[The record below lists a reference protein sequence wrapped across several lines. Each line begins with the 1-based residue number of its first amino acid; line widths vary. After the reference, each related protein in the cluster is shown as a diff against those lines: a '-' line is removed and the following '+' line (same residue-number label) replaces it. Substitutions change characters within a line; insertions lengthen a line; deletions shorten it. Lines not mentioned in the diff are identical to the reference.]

1 MQPIAAQFYTGLVAE
16 AYAPLRSH
24 AAPAEPYARF
34 VRRFGGPALELGCGH
49 GEPLLDLVAAGLDVA
64 GLDSSAD
71 MLALCRDDA
80 DRRGLRVELVCQ
92 AMEQMDLG
100 RRFRSIYLAGPTF
113 QLVVDPTDA
122 LHALQ
127 RIASHLT
134 PDGRVMVPLFVPQA
148 TEPATFGVW
157 REHVTA
163 AGATLAVS
171 VTGESYRADE
181 RRVDTTLRYRRGP
194 ADRPTEVVERV
205 WSLRWYGGGE
215 FEAMAAVADLAVER
229 VLDHGPFGRTFILRA
244 SSAPTV
250 TGAHRDATASPNA

>member
-1 MQPIAAQFYTGLVAE
+1 MQPIAAQFYTGLIAE

-49 GEPLLDLVAAGLDVA
+49 GEPLLDLVAAGLEVA

-71 MLALCRDDA
+71 MLSLCRNDA
-80 DRRGLRVELVCQ
+80 DRRGLRVDLVCQ

-113 QLVVDPTDA
+113 QLVVDPVD
-122 LHALQ
+122 ALQ
-127 RIASHLT
+127 RIASHLM

-163 AGATLAVS
+163 TGAVLAVS
-171 VTGESYRADE
+171 VAGESYRADE

-215 FEAMAAVADLAVER
+215 FEAMAALADLAVER
-229 VLDHGPFGRTFILRA
+229 VLDHGPSGRSLILRCGGG
-244 SSAPTV
+244 PEGIGE
-250 TGAHRDATASPNA
+250 TG